1 MNSGKKDIEAN
12 VYKKIISKLKNN
24 CLPQGLLSLSQEFH
38 VCLQCFFFLFF
49 LLTVKTQRDSERIT
63 KQGHI
68 NSKQLSL
75 CTILPLAKIWTMLYV
90 VSCVC
95 LLRFMF
101 SPKIVYVQ
109 YTYMLLYNVTW

>member
-1 MNSGKKDIEAN
+1 MTSGKKNIEAN

-24 CLPQGLLSLSQEFH
+24 CLPQGLLSFSQEFL

-75 CTILPLAKIWTMLYV
+75 CTILPLAKIWTCCMLYL
-90 VSCVC
+90 VSAC
-95 LLRFMF
+95 LESCF
-101 SPKIVYVQ
+101 PQK
-109 YTYMLLYNVTW
+109 